1 MWFKNLCI
9 YTLRAPLPWSDEQL
23 EQALAQSPF
32 QPCGSQEPVRIGW
45 VPALPDGE
53 TLAHH
58 ANGCTLLSL
67 RRQQKILPGPAVA
80 EALDEKVRGIER
92 SQARQ
97 VFRKER
103 KELKEQIV
111 MELLPRALTRS
122 SRSDAY
128 IDRSNGWL
136 LVNASS
142 RNRAEELLS
151 KLREDVESLP
161 IVPLTCNA
169 NPAVVMTDWLINGSL
184 PQPFTL
190 GQQCELRDAQ
200 ESGNTVKVRGQDLRT
215 DEVLQHIEAG
225 KQVTKLALHW
235 GETLD
240 CVLDEALI
248 VRRLRFSDAF
258 HERLESLDDE
268 RAQFDQTFAVMTL
281 ELGRF
286 VGELTQLFGGV
297 IEN

>member
-9 YTLRAPLPWSDEQL
+9 YKLRAQPAWSDEQL

-32 QPCGSQEPVRIGW
+32 HPCGSQDLARIGW
-45 VPALPDGE
+45 VPALPEGE

-80 EALDEKVRGIER
+80 EALDEKIREIER
-92 SQARQ
+92 EQARQ
-97 VFRKER
+97 VLRKER
-103 KELKEQIV
+103 KQLKEEIV
-111 MELLPRALTRS
+111 ISLLPRALTRS
-122 SRSDAY
+122 SRSSAY

-136 LVNASS
+136 LVNTSS

-151 KLREDVESLP
+151 RLREDVESLP
-161 IVPLTCNA
+161 IVPLACNA
-169 NPAVVMTDWLINGSL
+169 NPAVVMTDWLVNGSL
-184 PQPFTL
+184 PAPFTL

-200 ESGNTVKVRGQDLRT
+200 ESGNVVRVRGQELRT

-225 KQVTKLALHW
+225 KQVTKLELHW

-240 CVLDEALI
+240 FVLDEELI

-258 HERLESLDDE
+258 HERIESLDDA
-268 RAQFDQTFAVMTL
+268 RAQFDQEFSVMTL

-286 VGELTQLFGGV
+286 IGELVALFGGAV
-297 IEN
+297 E